1 MAFIYGILGFICC
14 LVVFGTGF
22 VLGYRIKTPAPMT
35 RALPE
40 QPDETELRRKMKER
54 EEMEAEQRA
63 FKALTGYSADIAYGL
78 VELPT
83 EKDS

>member
-22 VLGYRIKTPAPMT
+22 VLGYRIKTPEPVT
-35 RALPE
+35 RTLPE
-40 QPDETELRRKMKER
+40 QPSEEELRRKMKER

-78 VELPT
+78 AEFPT